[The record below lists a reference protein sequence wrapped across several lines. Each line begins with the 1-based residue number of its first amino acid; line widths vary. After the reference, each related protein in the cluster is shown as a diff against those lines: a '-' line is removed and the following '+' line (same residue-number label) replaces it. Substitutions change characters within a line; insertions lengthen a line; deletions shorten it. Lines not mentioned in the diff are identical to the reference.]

1 MSTLIARRLAALIA
15 AAGVSLAA
23 PAFAQDKTVKIGV
36 LNDMS
41 SLYAD
46 IGGPNSVVAI
56 KMAVE
61 DSGLLKKGWKIA
73 VLSGAHKTKRE
84 VGVNIPRQCLASDKA
99 DAPAATPN
107 PRTPWPRTHSL

>member
-1 MSTLIARRLAALIA
+1 TTIDALPDPYWGGNNRGNAGQGFVASRPASTYGGRKMTSKLARYSTALIA
-15 AAGVSLAA
+15 LAGLGVAG
-23 PAFAQDKTVKIGV
+23 PALAQDKTVKIGV

-61 DSGLLKKGWKIA
+61 DSGLPAKGWKID
-73 VLSGAHKTKRE
+73 VLS
-84 VGVNIPRQCLASDKA
+84 
-99 DAPAATPN
+99 
-107 PRTPWPRTHSL
+107 

>member
-1 MSTLIARRLAALIA
+1 MNTLTARRLAALISVA
-15 AAGVSLAA
+15 AICLTA
-23 PAFAQDKTVKIGV
+23 PAYAQEKSVKIGV

-61 DSGLLKKGWKIA
+61 DSCLLY
-73 VLSGAHKTKRE
+73 T
-84 VGVNIPRQCLASDKA
+84 SDAA
-99 DAPAATPN
+99 DE
-107 PRTPWPRTHSL
+107 